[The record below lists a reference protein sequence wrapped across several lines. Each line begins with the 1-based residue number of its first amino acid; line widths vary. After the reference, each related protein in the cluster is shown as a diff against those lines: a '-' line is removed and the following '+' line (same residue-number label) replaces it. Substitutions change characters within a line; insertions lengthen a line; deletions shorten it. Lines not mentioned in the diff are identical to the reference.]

1 MKQWNTKKIAMLG
14 VLVALQITASR
25 LLGINL
31 SPSLRLSISDSFIL
45 LAGIWFGPVGG
56 ALTGGL
62 ADLTGC
68 LLKGEAYLPILGVS
82 PILVGFLAGLAAPAL
97 RKSKN
102 ILVYGG
108 VIAAISCVTSVL
120 YRSWAFSQAFGMSF
134 LGLLGPRALQAVFMV
149 IANTMVVYALY
160 RSPVTAMVYEGQEM
174 GNLAEKRLLP

>member
-68 LLKGEAYLPILGVS
+68 LLKGEAYLPITQEQKHPRLWRRDRGNQLRDLGAVPFVGLFPGVRHVVS
-82 PILVGFLAGLAAPAL
+82 RPLRAESPAGGIYGNRQHDGCL
-97 RKSKN
+97 RPLPQSGHG
-102 ILVYGG
+102 YG
-108 VIAAISCVTSVL
+108 I
-120 YRSWAFSQAFGMSF
+120 
-134 LGLLGPRALQAVFMV
+134 
-149 IANTMVVYALY
+149 
-160 RSPVTAMVYEGQEM
+160 
-174 GNLAEKRLLP
+174 